1 MKKDIILKNV
11 TKEYS
16 KYNNDLKRLIGV
28 LFPWTKIPK
37 AKVLDDISF
46 EINQGERVALI
57 GKNGSGKSTILKI
70 ISGITTPTLG
80 KVIVNRRVN
89 TLLEVNAG
97 FSPEFTGRENI
108 YIRGALLG
116 LSRKQIKEVE
126 SKILEF
132 AEISSDF
139 IDQQLKRY
147 SSGMVAKLGFAIN
160 LLCHPEILIIDEALA
175 VGDVSFKNKCIKFI
189 RELSKK
195 STVTILFVSH
205 DEIMVKEFCNRGIFI
220 KDSKIVIDDKIDK
233 VFKEYNK
240 TYNNKSLKEKKG
252 KN

>member
-1 MKKDIILKNV
+1 MSSDIILENV
-11 TKEYS
+11 SKEYS
-16 KYNNDLKRLIGV
+16 KYNSDLKRLIGV
-28 LFPWTKIPK
+28 LFPWTKVPK

-46 EINQGERVALI
+46 KINQGERVAFI

-70 ISGITTPTLG
+70 ISEITTPTSG

-89 TLLEVNAG
+89 TLLEVTAG

-116 LSRKQIKEVE
+116 LNRKQIKELE
-126 SKILEF
+126 SEILDF
-132 AEISSDF
+132 AEISPDF

-175 VGDVSFKNKCIKFI
+175 VGDVYFKDKCIKAI
-189 RELSKK
+189 KELSKK
-195 STVTILFVSH
+195 STITILFVSH
-205 DEIMVKEFCNRGIFI
+205 DEKMVKEFCDRGIFI
-220 KDSKIVIDDKIDK
+220 KDSKIVIDGKINE
-233 VFKEYNK
+233 VFLKYNQ
-240 TYNNKSLKEKKG
+240 EIKK
-252 KN
+252 

>member
-1 MKKDIILKNV
+1 MKKDIILQNV

-16 KYNNDLKRLIGV
+16 KYNSDLKRLIGV
-28 LFPWTKIPK
+28 LFPWSK
-37 AKVLDDISF
+37 ASKTKVLDSISF
-46 EINQGERVALI
+46 EINRGERVALI

-70 ISGITTPTLG
+70 ISGITTPTSG

-89 TLLEVNAG
+89 TLLEVTAG

-116 LSRKQIKEVE
+116 LNRKQIKEIE

-132 AEISSDF
+132 AEINVDF

-175 VGDVSFKNKCIKFI
+175 VGDVSFKNKCIDAIKKI
-189 RELSKK
+189 SSK

-205 DEIMVKEFCNRGIFI
+205 DEKMVKEFCDRGIFI
-220 KDSKIVIDDKIDK
+220 KDSKVLIDGNIDT
-233 VFKEYNK
+233 VFKKYNSI
-240 TYNNKSLKEKKG
+240 YNNFNKR
-252 KN
+252 